1 MTVRRSHLILAL
13 SALAAAVLYNL
24 WFFVLR
30 PGPSPEARPPQPEQP
45 LLDLS
50 GGWPASTSFGD
61 PSTIPPPP
69 AVDMSGQPSWRRDP
83 FVFGNETRDALR
95 PSSRQT
101 RAAEPVVSSILYS
114 ASRRLAIVDGRIVGV
129 GDAVGN
135 YRIVEIER
143 DAVVLAV
150 PSGARIRVSM
160 HGSAVKGRER

>member
-1 MTVRRSHLILAL
+1 
-13 SALAAAVLYNL
+13 
-24 WFFVLR
+24 
-30 PGPSPEARPPQPEQP
+30 
-45 LLDLS
+45 
-50 GGWPASTSFGD
+50 
-61 PSTIPPPP
+61 
-69 AVDMSGQPSWRRDP
+69 
-83 FVFGNETRDALR
+83 
-95 PSSRQT
+95 
-101 RAAEPVVSSILYS
+101 VVSSILYS